1 MNRSSYYD
9 WAHRR
14 QRRDLARERLKRMV
28 AKLHADSREAMG
40 ARMISRHLKAM
51 QLPVGRNKAGRLMH
65 ELGLFSRQRR
75 PAGNRAR
82 GVEALIAPNLL
93 DREFKVPAK
102 NRVWCG
108 DITFIASGKRWMYLA
123 VVLDLH
129 ARRVVGWAF
138 SLIADTNLVCKALRM
153 AVGARGAQPGLMFH
167 SDQGCQYTSHRFRA
181 DLEKYGFVQ
190 SMSGKGECWDN
201 APVERFFS
209 TLKSEWMPRDGYKS
223 PADAESDVLRF
234 LMYYNRTRLHS
245 SNGYLT
251 PIAKEQKAAA

>member
-14 QRRDLARERLKRMV
+14 LRRDVARERLKQLV

-40 ARMISRHLKAM
+40 ARMISRHLRAL
-51 QLPVGRNKAGRLMH
+51 QLPVGRNKAGRLMQ

-75 PAGNRAR
+75 PAGSRAR

-93 DREFKVPAK
+93 DRHFKVLEK

-108 DITFIASGKRWMYLA
+108 DITFIAAGKRWLYLA
-123 VVLDLH
+123 VVMDLH
-129 ARRVVGWAF
+129 ARRIVGWAF
-138 SLIADTNLVCKALRM
+138 SLIADTNLVCKALRI
-153 AVGARGAQPGLMFH
+153 AVGVRGAQSGLMFH
-167 SDQGCQYTSHRFRA
+167 SDQGCQYTSHRFRG
-181 DLEKYGFVQ
+181 DLAGYGFLQ

-209 TLKSEWMPRDGYKS
+209 TLKSEWMPREGYKTTT
-223 PADAESDVLRF
+223 DAEADLLRF

-245 SNGYLT
+245 TNGYLT
-251 PIAKEQKAAA
+251 PIAKEQQVAA